1 MSAEPSGHDDT
12 PSEDELI
19 ERAEAGDATAG
30 RELLRAISLG
40 LSRGDLHPTLA
51 RYHADC
57 LWNHVQLGISLE
69 RALHVYKY
77 QIKAMAHDPV
87 ELAAVFELLVEFGG
101 MKKGAARSWI
111 KNNIGAGKQTTES
124 AHAAVNLKALDVFD
138 ESAAGKA
145 DSPDAELYRRARYL
159 DLLLHTAGSMR
170 RLVSEVVSPNF

>member
-1 MSAEPSGHDDT
+1 MSAEPGQDDVT
-12 PSEDELI
+12 PSEIELI
-19 ERAEAGDATAG
+19 ERAEAGDASAG

-87 ELAAVFELLVEFGG
+87 ELAAVFELLVEFAG

-111 KNNIGAGKQTTES
+111 KDHIGASKQTTES
-124 AHAAVNLKALDVFD
+124 AHAAVNLKALDAFD
-138 ESAAGKA
+138 DSMAGQTDSRDAA
-145 DSPDAELYRRARYL
+145 LYRRARYL

-170 RLVSEVVSPNF
+170 RVVSEVVALN